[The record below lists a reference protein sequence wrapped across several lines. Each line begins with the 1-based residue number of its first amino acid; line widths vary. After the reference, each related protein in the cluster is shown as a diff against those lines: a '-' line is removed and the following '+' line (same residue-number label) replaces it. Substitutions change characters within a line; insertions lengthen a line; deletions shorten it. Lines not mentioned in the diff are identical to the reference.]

1 MNSFVENNPLIAFI
15 VPATASVLA
24 LMVCAWLFLALKRL
38 RRDQKIVMGDAENRD
53 IIAHNRA
60 MQQRVDGLVLEIRDL
75 TGQLE
80 QEGRRLN
87 DCITYRSVVRYDAY
101 HDLSGMQST
110 SVCLIDTHFSGII
123 ISSIQ
128 SRDHAR
134 IYVKEVRHGESRE
147 KLSPEEIQVLKEAM
161 GLKKIE
167 TGPPAAASAAI
178 D

>member
-1 MNSFVENNPLIAFI
+1 MNSFVENNHLIAFI
-15 VPATASVLA
+15 VPVTAGVLA
-24 LMVCAWLFLALKRL
+24 LILCAWLFMALRRL
-38 RRDQKIVMGDAENRD
+38 RRDQKIVMGAGDERD

-60 MQQRVDGLVLEIRDL
+60 LQQRVDGLALEIRDL
-75 TGQLE
+75 AGQLE
-80 QEGRRLN
+80 REGRRLD

-134 IYVKEVRHGESRE
+134 IYVKEVRNGESRE
-147 KLSPEEIQVLKEAM
+147 KLSPEETQVFKEAM

-167 TGPPAAASAAI
+167 TGPRADAGGAG

>member
-15 VPATASVLA
+15 VPATAGILA
-24 LMVCAWLFLALKRL
+24 LVLCAWLFLALRRL
-38 RRDQKIVMGDAENRD
+38 RRDQKIVMGEGDDQD

-60 MQQRVDGLVLEIRDL
+60 LQQRVDGLVLEIRAL
-75 TGQLE
+75 TEHLE
-80 QEGRRLN
+80 REGRRLD

-123 ISSIQ
+123 VSSIQ

-167 TGPPAAASAAI
+167 TAPLAAGSGVI